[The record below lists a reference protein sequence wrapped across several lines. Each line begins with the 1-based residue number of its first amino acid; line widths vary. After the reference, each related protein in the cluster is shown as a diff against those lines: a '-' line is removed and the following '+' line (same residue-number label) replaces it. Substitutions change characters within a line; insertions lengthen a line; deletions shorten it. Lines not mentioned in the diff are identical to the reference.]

1 MDGSARSEGLEPGDL
16 LAAVDLGSN
25 SFHMIVAR
33 LEHGSLRVIDR
44 HREMVRLA
52 AGVDAEGGL
61 STEVRERAFGCLE
74 RMGQRLRSLPHGR
87 VRAVATN
94 AVRQLRAPTAFL
106 LTAET
111 ALGHPVEVVS
121 GREEARLIY
130 LGVANGLPPRDTRRL
145 VVDVG
150 GGSTEF
156 IIGRG
161 FDPLERESLQV
172 GCVAT
177 TRRFFENGKL
187 SEKRWRHGLTE
198 ISVELQQFAAP
209 FRQIGWEEAIGSSG
223 TARAIAAILAA
234 LRLHQGGIIAEGL
247 VQLRERVLAFGS
259 IDCIELPGLSDE
271 RRPVFPGGLL
281 VMEAVFRALGLA
293 EMKVCDTAMREGLLW
308 DMLGRASEQDPRDAT
323 IAALA
328 ARYGV
333 DVEQATRV
341 ERTAL
346 ALFERVADD
355 WGMGEAQRD
364 WLAWAARVHELG
376 LAIAHSQHHQ
386 HGAYVVENADLAGFS
401 RQEQQVLALMIR
413 GQRRKAA
420 DPHRENLP
428 ERLVLPTLRCTLL
441 LRLAILL
448 HRSRDAE
455 PLPPFAL
462 KANGQDLDLTLPAR
476 WLDRHA
482 LTRTDLETERAYL
495 AAVGVGLRIGK
506 S

>member
-1 MDGSARSEGLEPGDL
+1 MSRPKRPEGEL
-16 LAAVDLGSN
+16 LAAVDMGSN

-33 LEHGSLRVIDR
+33 HELGGLRVIDR

-52 AGVDAEGGL
+52 AGVDAEGNL
-61 STEVRERAFGCLE
+61 STEARERAFGCLE
-74 RMGQRLRSLPHGR
+74 RMGQRLRSLPHER

-94 AVRQLRAPTAFL
+94 AVRQLRAPAAFL

-111 ALGHPVEVVS
+111 ALGHPIEVVS

-130 LGVANGLPPRDTRRL
+130 LGVANGLPPRDTQRL
-145 VVDVG
+145 VVDIG

-161 FDPLERESLQV
+161 FEPLERESLQV

-177 TRRFFENGKL
+177 TMRFFEGGKL
-187 SEKRWRHGLTE
+187 NEKRWRHGLTE

-209 FRQIGWEEAIGSSG
+209 FRQLGWEEAIGSSG
-223 TARAIAAILAA
+223 TAKAIAALLAN
-234 LRLHQGGIIAEGL
+234 LRLHEGGIIAEGL
-247 VQLRERVLAFGS
+247 TQLRERMLAFGS
-259 IDCIELPGLSDE
+259 IDRIDLPGLSDE
-271 RRPVFPGGLL
+271 RRPVLPGGLL
-281 VMEAVFRALGLA
+281 VMEAVFRVLGLA
-293 EMKVCDTAMREGLLW
+293 EMKVCETAMREGLLY
-308 DMLGRASEQDPRDAT
+308 DMLGRASDQDPRDAS

-333 DVEQATRV
+333 DVEQAQRV
-341 ERTAL
+341 EATAL
-346 ALFERVADD
+346 RLFEQVSRA
-355 WGMGEAQRD
+355 WQLGPTERD
-364 WLAWAARVHELG
+364 WLQWAARVHELG

-386 HGAYVVENADLAGFS
+386 HGAYVIEHADLAGFS
-401 RQEQQVLALMIR
+401 QQEQQVLALMIR
-413 GQRRKAA
+413 GQRRKVAEA
-420 DPHRENLP
+420 RRDTLP
-428 ERLVLPTLRCTLL
+428 ERLLLPTLRCMLL

-455 PLPPFAL
+455 ALPAMDL
-462 KANGQDLDLTLPAR
+462 SANGNELVLTLPAR

-482 LTRTDLETERAYL
+482 LTRIDLDTERGYL
-495 AAVGVGLRIGK
+495 AAVGVNLAIQR